1 VPDEPADSA
10 DPTVPVAPVEQAA
23 ARKAPGTTPPV
34 KRPPVATPVKA
45 PAKKAPAKKA
55 AAKKAP
61 ATTPVKRTV
70 KKVVVSDV
78 GGRPATTPWP
88 VAQRPV
94 PPKTPRAPAVPS
106 VVPADRA
113 VEPARARDGV
123 ARFLV
128 TVAVLLLAAAAGLG
142 AAAFVEHRD
151 STYRSSVVVRLDPGP
166 APALATGQTLSA
178 GGTTY
183 LRLAATHEFTVTAAT
198 RAGLATS
205 DVQGDVQTHQRA
217 PRQIELDVFAK
228 TGKEA
233 QALATGA
240 GDAFIDL
247 VNLNEAATQT
257 SAGDRLLAA
266 VVAPPEA
273 VSKTAPKDRD
283 AWIAGGL
290 AAGVV
295 LVLAGVTALLTRTR
309 RA

>member
-10 DPTVPVAPVEQAA
+10 DPTVPVAPVEQAP

-61 ATTPVKRTV
+61 AKTPVKRTV
-70 KKVVVSDV
+70 KKVAVPDV

-94 PPKTPRAPAVPS
+94 PPKTPRAAAVPP
-106 VVPADRA
+106 VVPADP
-113 VEPARARDGV
+113 VEPARERDGV

-166 APALATGQTLSA
+166 APVLATGQTLSA

-183 LRLAATHEFTVTAAT
+183 LRLAATHEFTLNAAT
-198 RAGLATS
+198 RAGLAIS
-205 DVQGDVQTHQRA
+205 DVQGDVQTYQRA

-266 VVAPPEA
+266 VVAPPEG

-290 AAGVV
+290 AAGAV
-295 LVLAGVTALLTRTR
+295 LVLAGVTALLRRTR

>member
-10 DPTVPVAPVEQAA
+10 DPTVPVTPAEQAPA
-23 ARKAPGTTPPV
+23 TT
-34 KRPPVATPVKA
+34 PPVATPVKA

-55 AAKKAP
+55 PVKKAVANKAP
-61 ATTPVKRTV
+61 AKTPVKRTV
-70 KKVVVSDV
+70 KKVAVPDV

-94 PPKTPRAPAVPS
+94 PPKTPRAAAVPP
-106 VVPADRA
+106 VVPADP
-113 VEPARARDGV
+113 VPEPARERDGV
-123 ARFLV
+123 TRFLV
-128 TVAVLLLAAAAGLG
+128 TVAVLVLAAAAGLG
-142 AAAFVEHRD
+142 TAAFVEHRD
-151 STYRSSVVVRLDPGP
+151 RTYRASVVVRLDPGP
-166 APALATGQTLSA
+166 APVLATDQTLSA

-183 LRLAATHEFTVTAAT
+183 LRLAATHEFTLSAAT

-205 DVQGDVQTHQRA
+205 VVKGDVQTHQRA
-217 PRQIELDVFAK
+217 PRQIELDAFAK

-233 QALATGA
+233 EALATGA
-240 GDAFIDL
+240 GDAFIEL

-266 VVAPPEA
+266 VVAPPEG

-295 LVLAGVTALLTRTR
+295 LVLAGVTALLRRIR